1 VVRVTIQALAAV
13 LGGTQSLHTNS
24 MDEALA
30 LPTEASARL
39 ALRSQQVIGYESGA
53 TSTADPLGGSYY
65 VERLTSEIENGAA
78 DYIRRIDDM
87 GGALRAIEAGFI
99 QKEIQDAAYAYQK
112 AVEAGQQVIVGVNR
126 FQMQEE
132 ERFDILRID
141 PAIEKN
147 QKQRL
152 VELRRGR
159 DNNAVRLA
167 REAIAQAARGRD
179 NLMPLI
185 LDAVRK
191 QATIGEISDTLRDV
205 FGLYQET
212 VML

>member
-1 VVRVTIQALAAV
+1 
-13 LGGTQSLHTNS
+13 
-24 MDEALA
+24 
-30 LPTEASARL
+30 
-39 ALRSQQVIGYESGA
+39 
-53 TSTADPLGGSYY
+53 

-132 ERFDILRID
+132 EHFDILRID